1 MSASHSHIFDEGNP
15 LAEKKVLIAT
25 LFTGAMMLVEI
36 VGGILFNSMALL
48 ADGWHMS
55 SHMLA
60 LGVAYLAY
68 RAARRYAQ
76 DPRFCFG
83 TWKIEILAGYSSAIA
98 LMGVALMMGFHSI
111 ERLFN
116 PLAIHYN
123 EAIPIAVLGLVVN
136 IVCLWLLHT
145 NSHHQH
151 KHEHHEHHHHHHH
164 HEQDLNQKA
173 AFLHIVADAATS
185 VFAIIAL
192 IAGKYFGWDFLDA
205 VLGIIG
211 ALLVGKWSWNVLS
224 QAGKTLLDAEMDAP
238 VVAEIREVLASFEA
252 IVTDLHVWKV
262 GKGKFACIIALNNA
276 AKDLS
281 PAHIR
286 QALSIHEEIVHIS
299 VEINPPLSTD
309 TDIR

>member
-1 MSASHSHIFDEGNP
+1 M
-15 LAEKKVLIAT
+15 
-25 LFTGAMMLVEI
+25 
-36 VGGILFNSMALL
+36 
-48 ADGWHMS
+48 
-55 SHMLA
+55 
-60 LGVAYLAY
+60 
-68 RAARRYAQ
+68 
-76 DPRFCFG
+76 
-83 TWKIEILAGYSSAIA
+83 
-98 LMGVALMMGFHSI
+98 
-111 ERLFN
+111 
-116 PLAIHYN
+116 AIHYN

-145 NSHHQH
+145 DSHHQH
-151 KHEHHEHHHHHHH
+151 SHEHQGQLHHH

-173 AFLHIVADAATS
+173 AFLHIVADATTS

-205 VLGIIG
+205 VLGIVG

-224 QAGKTLLDAEMDAP
+224 QASKTLLDAEMDAP
-238 VVAEIREVLASFEA
+238 VVTEIREALALFGA
-252 IVTDLHVWKV
+252 TVTDLHVWKV
-262 GKGKFACIIALNNA
+262 GKGKFACIIALNSA